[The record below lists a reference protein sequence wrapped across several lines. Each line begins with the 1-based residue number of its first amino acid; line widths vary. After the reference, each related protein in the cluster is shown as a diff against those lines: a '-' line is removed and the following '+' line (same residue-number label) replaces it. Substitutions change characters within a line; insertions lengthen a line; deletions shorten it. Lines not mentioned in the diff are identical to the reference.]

1 MARLDPVAFGFEQE
15 HSSEAESESAFDH
28 ESAGQQAASV
38 LNARFAGL
46 TARELVERALT
57 EIFPGRIA
65 LVSSFGA
72 ESAVLLHL
80 VASIDRSI
88 PVVFMDTLR
97 LFPETLAYRDQLVE
111 RLGLT
116 EVRTITPDPAA
127 LAAADPHK
135 ALWML
140 DADACCRIRK
150 TEPLARAMEGFDA
163 WFTGRKRFQAATRS
177 AIQAF
182 EQDGD
187 RIKVNPL
194 AAWTIDDLKAYVA
207 EHELP
212 PHPLVANGYPSIGCV
227 PCTSKV
233 KPGEDARA
241 GRWRGLDKT
250 ECGIHLGLE
259 NDGSGI

>member
-1 MARLDPVAFGFEQE
+1 MGRLEPIASG
-15 HSSEAESESAFDH
+15 FDH
-28 ESAGQQAASV
+28 ESAGLQEAAI

-46 TARELVERALT
+46 SAQDLVARSLE
-57 EIFPGRIA
+57 EIFSGRIA

-72 ESAVLLHL
+72 ESSVLLHL
-80 VASIDRSI
+80 VASIDRNV

-97 LFPETLAYRDQLVE
+97 LFPETTAYRDALVE

-116 EVRTITPDPAA
+116 DIRTITPDPAV
-127 LAAADPHK
+127 LAKADPYK
-135 ALWML
+135 ALWMT

-163 WFTGRKRFQAATRS
+163 WFTGRKRFQAATRA

-182 EQDGD
+182 EPDGA

-194 AAWTIDDLKAYVA
+194 ASWSVEDLKAYIA
-207 EHELP
+207 QYQLP
-212 PHPLVANGYPSIGCV
+212 PHPLVAQGYPSIGCQ

>member
-1 MARLDPVAFGFEQE
+1 MARLDPVAFGF
-15 HSSEAESESAFDH
+15 DH
-28 ESAGQQAASV
+28 ESAGLQEAAV

-46 TARELVERALT
+46 PARELVRRALT

-80 VASIDRSI
+80 VASIDRTI

-97 LFPETLAYRDQLVE
+97 LFPETLAYRDALAD

-116 EVRTITPDPAA
+116 DLRTIQPDAEK

-135 ALWML
+135 ALWMT

-163 WFTGRKRFQAATRS
+163 WFTGRKRFQASTRA
-177 AIQAF
+177 AIQSF
-182 EQDGD
+182 EQDGV

-194 AAWTIDDLKAYVA
+194 ATWSVDDLKAYVV
-207 EHELP
+207 EHDLP
-212 PHPLVANGYPSIGCV
+212 PHPLVAAGYPSIGCV